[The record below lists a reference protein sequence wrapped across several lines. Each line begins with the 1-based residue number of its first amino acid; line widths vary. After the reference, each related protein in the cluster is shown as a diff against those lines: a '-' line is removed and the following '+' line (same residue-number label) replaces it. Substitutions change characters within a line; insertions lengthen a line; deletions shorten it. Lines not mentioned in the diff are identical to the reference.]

1 MTHEILIFVK
11 ILFDFI
17 KKKISL
23 NKANLLNIAKNQEF
37 ELITSHHFKNLISP
51 KPAWMEQSVK
61 SNPFEKHKAIA
72 SLPIFHP
79 YFRFFLKK
87 RFPRKSSKLG
97 QGNLVLIASNVQVKL
112 SKLNFNF
119 DDYKN

>member
-1 MTHEILIFVK
+1 M
-11 ILFDFI
+11 
-17 KKKISL
+17 KKKNQLEQGKPSE
-23 NKANLLNIAKNQEF
+23 NSFNIAKNQEF

-61 SNPFEKHKAIA
+61 SNPFEKLKAIA
-72 SLPIFHP
+72 SLPMFHP
-79 YFRFFLKK
+79 YFRFLKKK